1 MYINNNAVPMIGLL
15 CNNFIFRITDYSFII
30 ESGKTHFIKIFERKT
45 NTNSSIN
52 ETLCCY

>member
-30 ESGKTHFIKIFERKT
+30 ESGKTHFI
-45 NTNSSIN
+45 
-52 ETLCCY
+52 